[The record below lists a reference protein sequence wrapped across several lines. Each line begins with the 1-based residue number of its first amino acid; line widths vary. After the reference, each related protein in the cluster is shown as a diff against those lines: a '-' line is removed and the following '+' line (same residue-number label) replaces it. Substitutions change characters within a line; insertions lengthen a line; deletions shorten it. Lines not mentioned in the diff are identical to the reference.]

1 MVADETFNVFG
12 ENASLGRVNVVI
24 VAVSEGGGGKRE
36 GGRGKRQFCP
46 EMALKSLQRF

>member
-36 GGRGKRQFCP
+36 G
-46 EMALKSLQRF
+46 EEEASVNSALKWPSRAFAW